1 LIPKIGFVSLSKIV
15 FMSKQYEIIVSGYY
29 NEKDEVRGFDIIT
42 GNPFTFDD
50 RPDTRQ
56 RIEKC
61 INSKEYLGIYKRGT
75 RNGYDYLTSSDLKDI
90 GVEVTTKPKVVNN
103 LPWLVENKP
112 TDFIIDDLKWK
123 FISRN
128 IHKNK
133 NLMLVGPSGCGK
145 TQITYAIAKQQDRPI
160 YYFNLGSTQDA
171 RTSLIGS
178 VQLDVKSG
186 TYFNPS
192 AFIQAIQKPNSIIL
206 LDELSRANPDAWNI
220 LMPVL
225 DVNLRE
231 LRVDENI
238 DYPPIKVADNV
249 SFVATANIGVE
260 YTSTRVL
267 DRALT
272 DRFVSV
278 EMNPL
283 DKLGIIELLN
293 NKYPSLPPNIK
304 EKIAQVSEVIQ
315 REISSP
321 DSELSSHVSTRSI
334 LEFAEMIGDGFS
346 FDQALDLIVYPLF
359 DDDGGVESERVYCR
373 QLIQKIHNPLTNS
386 KTTPNEIFDMFGKTD
401 DDYPIVDDLLK
412 K

>member
-1 LIPKIGFVSLSKIV
+1 MNKKLDKD
-15 FMSKQYEIIVSGYY
+15 YEIVVEGYY
-29 NEKDEVRGFDIIT
+29 NDKGEVSGTDVLT
-42 GNPFTFDD
+42 GNPFLFDD

-56 RIEKC
+56 RIEYC
-61 INSKEYLGIYKRGT
+61 INNKEYLGIYQRGT
-75 RNGYDYLTSSDLKDI
+75 RKGFNFLTTENLESLNIVIKKP
-90 GVEVTTKPKVVNN
+90 EPKVVDFQ
-103 LPWLVENKP
+103 PWLVQSKP
-112 TDFIIDDLKWK
+112 DGFIIDDLKWK
-123 FISRN
+123 FVSRN
-128 IHKNK
+128 ISKNK

-145 TQITYAIAKQQDRPI
+145 TQITYAIAEQQDRPI
-160 YYFNLGSTQDA
+160 HYFNLGSTQDA

-225 DVNLRE
+225 DPNLRE

-267 DRALT
+267 DKALT
-272 DRFVSV
+272 DRFVAV

-283 DKLGIIELLN
+283 DKEGTIQLLN
-293 NKYPSLPPNIK
+293 DRFGDIEPQVK
-304 EKIAQVSEVIQ
+304 EKIAKVNELIQ
-315 REISSP
+315 NELQSP
-321 DSELSSHVSTRSI
+321 DPELSTHMSTRSV
-334 LEFAEMIGDGFS
+334 LEFAELIGDGFT
-346 FDQALDLIVYPLF
+346 FDQALGLIVYPLF
-359 DDDGGVESERVYCR
+359 DDDGGAESERMYCK
-373 QLIQKIHNPLTNS
+373 QLIQKVHNPLATAQID
-386 KTTPNEIFDMFGKTD
+386 PDRVMGLFDED
-401 DDYPIVDDLLK
+401 DDEYPIVDDLLK
-412 K
+412 R